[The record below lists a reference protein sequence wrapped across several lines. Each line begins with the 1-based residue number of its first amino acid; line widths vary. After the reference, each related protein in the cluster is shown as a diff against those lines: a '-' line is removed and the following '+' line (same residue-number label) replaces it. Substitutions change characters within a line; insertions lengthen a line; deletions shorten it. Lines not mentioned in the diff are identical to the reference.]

1 MGIERT
7 REDDLHSFRAEK
19 VIFELVSTDNCVLN
33 DEFIELVNSIRK
45 RSIQFS
51 TGRVQLLGWSDI

>member
-33 DEFIELVNSIRK
+33 DEFIELVNSI
-45 RSIQFS
+45 S

>member
-1 MGIERT
+1 MGIKRT

-33 DEFIELVNSIRK
+33 DELIELVNSIRK